1 LGRSFGLSHHIDHLY
16 LSILS
21 QINKRL
27 KEELRQQRKTVFG
40 RKRYLLHVAAWILG
54 LWYMVREV
62 FGDGESSS
70 TVNNA
75 KVDGDYTL
83 FIPLM
88 GSVVGAV
95 MVYFFLL
102 YVIPYARYK
111 RQRRYL
117 WLGVILNCTLWMMMI
132 ALCGAIVGLQ
142 YGSKVNLEDNDL
154 TLILMLSSIFSGVT
168 AGFFFSLYYFIDLY
182 DQQKGL
188 NTYRKVLTDKLQAE
202 TNFLKTQ
209 INPHFLFNTL
219 NNIYSLTLSRSYDAA
234 VITRQLK
241 SLIIYI
247 LQECQKDKV
256 SLAGEIEFLKNYID
270 LEQLR
275 NKQEQVDIQL
285 QVTGD
290 PEGKEIAPLLLVN
303 FIENAFKHGVKAG
316 VDHAFVRISLLI
328 MDQKLSLDMINSKP
342 PGGYDAEKSVKAG
355 GGIGVRNVE
364 RRLALLY
371 PERHKL
377 RISQSEKDYSVY
389 LTIDL

>member
-1 LGRSFGLSHHIDHLY
+1 MG
-16 LSILS
+16 
-21 QINKRL
+21 QINKAL
-27 KEELRQQRKTVFG
+27 KEELRQQRKTIFG
-40 RKRYLLHVAAWILG
+40 NKRFLLHVAAWIAG
-54 LWYMVREV
+54 FWFMGNEI
-62 FGDGESSS
+62 FGDSNTSS
-70 TVNNA
+70 TTVNDA
-75 KVDGDYTL
+75 KVNGTYTW

-88 GSVVGAV
+88 GSVVGAI

-102 YVIPYARYK
+102 YVIPYARFK

-117 WLGVILNCTLWMMMI
+117 WLGVIANCTLWIMI
-132 ALCGAIVGLQ
+132 IGICGAILGLH
-142 YGSKVNLEDNDL
+142 YGGSVNTVLKDNDFV
-154 TLILMLSSIFSGVT
+154 LILMLSSVFSGVT

-182 DQQKGL
+182 DQQKEL
-188 NTYRKVLTDKLQAE
+188 NLYRRVLTEKLQAE

-219 NNIYSLTLSRSYDAA
+219 NNIYSLTLNHSQDAA

-241 SLIIYI
+241 SLILYI

-256 SLAGEIEFLKNYID
+256 SLTGEIEFLKNYID

-285 QVTGD
+285 QVTGN

-316 VDHAFVRISLLI
+316 VDHAFVRINLLI

-342 PGGYDAEKSVKAG
+342 QGLYDQEKSVKG
-355 GGIGVRNVE
+355 DGGIGVKNVE

-377 RISQSEKDYSVY
+377 RISQSQKDYSVY